1 MILLKGGADSCKESR
16 KMDFCKESR
25 KSCASTGRGGGWGMV
40 LLAAVLLCNNAQGD
54 QNVSL
59 AWNPPQGSTVAG
71 YFLYCGPEAGLYTN
85 RINIG
90 NNTTTS
96 VSGLREGQTYHFAVT
111 AYNSAGIEKYSLQRY
126 FIHHAGSAHVAWP
139 DELQFDEHEISGGS
153 KPLVRG
159 PGFRGHAVLDDHWPD
174 SRGNLQRVV
183 SIYRPASG
191 PIPNT
196 LLPAGASLKTV
207 PGKSDRDEVFLH
219 RKVQYLA
226 PRQFFAEFQQS
237 VHVGVRFGLGINSQ
251 NRFRARP
258 AQHEP

>member
-111 AYNSAGIEKYSLQRY
+111 AYNSAGIESTPSSDISYITPGALMLLGPTNFNSMSMKFPVAPNHWYEVQASADMQSWTTIGQTAVATSNVWSQ
-126 FIHHAGSAHVAWP
+126 FTDPQAG
-139 DELQFDEHEISGGS
+139 QF
-153 KPLVRG
+153 PTRFYRLV
-159 PGFRGHAVLDDHWPD
+159 
-174 SRGNLQRVV
+174 
-183 SIYRPASG
+183 
-191 PIPNT
+191 
-196 LLPAGASLKTV
+196 
-207 PGKSDRDEVFLH
+207 LH
-219 RKVQYLA
+219 
-226 PRQFFAEFQQS
+226 
-237 VHVGVRFGLGINSQ
+237 
-251 NRFRARP
+251 
-258 AQHEP
+258 